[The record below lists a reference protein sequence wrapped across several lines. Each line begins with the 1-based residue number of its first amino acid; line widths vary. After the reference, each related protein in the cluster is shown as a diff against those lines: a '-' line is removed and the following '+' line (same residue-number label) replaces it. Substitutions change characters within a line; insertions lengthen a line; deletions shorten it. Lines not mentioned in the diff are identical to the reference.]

1 LICFSPLR
9 NNNLQNAFS
18 GPTRHAVKFATAR
31 RIFEMRTIQL
41 IALAVSFSS
50 IPLMAQQ
57 VGASGGA
64 SGQQNVSA
72 SAGKTHVNDSGQ
84 ANADSSLSGRHVQ
97 ANSAADNSA
106 SVTGR
111 PGSTSANGSLN
122 SAKSANGLR
131 SANSSTMGSARAR
144 EQMRP
149 VNGELESKLD
159 SHTSKVGD
167 PVIVKT
173 TQKMT
178 TADGVEIPKG
188 SRLEGHVISAQAHA
202 KGHANSQLGIVFE
215 RAELRHGKSIPIH
228 SMIESVAPPPSEL
241 AAGSTDDS
249 IAGGGMVG
257 GGPMMAGGGGRS
269 MMRGGGL
276 VGGGGGL
283 VNGTSGGMARTTGN
297 VGAGVVGQ
305 TMGGT
310 VNSTVDSTGRVAGGT
325 SGLVNSQVGGAV
337 GTTGSL
343 ATHVTGFPGVML
355 SGDAMGATSGTLSA
369 ANKNIHLDSG
379 TQMVLGIAAEK

>member
-1 LICFSPLR
+1 
-9 NNNLQNAFS
+9 
-18 GPTRHAVKFATAR
+18 
-31 RIFEMRTIQL
+31 MRTIQL

-72 SAGKTHVNDSGQ
+72 SDGKTHVNDSGQ
-84 ANADSSLSGRHVQ
+84 ANADSSLSGRRVQ
-97 ANSAADNSA
+97 ANGAANNLA

-111 PGSTSANGSLN
+111 PGSTSADGSLN
-122 SAKSANGLR
+122 SATSPNGLR
-131 SANSSTMGSARAR
+131 SANSSTTDSARAV

-202 KGHANSQLGIVFE
+202 KGHASSQLGIVFE
-215 RAELRHGKSIPIH
+215 RAELRHGQSIPIH
-228 SMIESVAPPPSEL
+228 SMIESVAPSPSEL
-241 AAGSTDDS
+241 MAAGSTDDGF
-249 IAGGGMVG
+249 AGGGMVG
-257 GGPMMAGGGGRS
+257 GGPVMAGGGGRG
-269 MMRGGGL
+269 MVGGGGGL
-276 VGGGGGL
+276 VGGGDGL
-283 VNGTSGGMARTTGN
+283 VGGTAGGMARTTGN
-297 VGAGVVGQ
+297 LGAGVGQ
-305 TMGGT
+305 SMGGT
-310 VNSTVDSTGRVAGGT
+310 VNSTVNASDRVAGGT
-325 SGLVNSQVGGAV
+325 AGLVNSQMGGAA

-343 ATHVTGFPGVML
+343 AAHVTGFPGVML
-355 SGDAMGATSGTLSA
+355 TGDATGATSGTLSA

-379 TQMVLGIAAEK
+379 TQMVLGVAAEK